1 MASTIEKK
9 EHSQVVISLE
19 AGIEEWKA
27 ALKQAYNKNK
37 GRFQVPGFRK
47 GKVPFQLV
55 CQYYGEGVL
64 YDDAMNEIA
73 NKQYPEA
80 VKEHDL
86 KVVSRPEMDVTGLDE
101 NGLKYTISV
110 YVKPEFELGK
120 YEGVEVPY
128 KDIEVTDKD
137 VEDELER
144 MAKRNSS
151 LEEVTDRPAAEGDTV
166 TIDYE
171 GFKDGVAFEGGK
183 GEGYNLKLGSHS
195 FIPGFEEQ
203 VAGHSEGDEFTIEV
217 KFPEDY
223 HSEDLKGADA
233 TFNVK
238 IHAIKTEV
246 VPAIDDEFAK
256 DVSEFDT
263 LADLKAD
270 IRKNKEEKAAKD
282 NKAAFENETVRAV
295 CDNCEID
302 IPQSMIDNEVEQM
315 AQDQNARMS
324 SQGIELSMYLQY
336 LGQTMEEFKKSLEPM
351 ARVRVKSSL
360 VIEKITEKLNPEVS
374 DADYEEELKTIADS
388 YKIDIEKVK
397 ESVGEDASFI
407 KDSIRAR
414 KTVEYLASKAKKVEP
429 KEPVAE
435 EAAEEKKPAKKTAAK
450 KTAKADDAAEEKPAK
465 KTAAKKTAKA
475 DDAADEKPAKKTAA
489 KKTAKAD
496 DVAEGEEKP
505 KKTKAKKAKAD
516 EE

>member
-19 AGIEEWKA
+19 AGMDEWKA

-47 GKVPFQLV
+47 GKAPYQLV

-80 VKEHDL
+80 VKEHNL
-86 KVVSRPEMDVTGLDE
+86 QVISRPMMDVTGLDE

-128 KDIEVTDKD
+128 KDVEVTDKD

-217 KFPEDY
+217 KFPEEY
-223 HSEDLKGADA
+223 HSEELKGADA

-263 LADLKAD
+263 LDELKAD

-295 CDNCEID
+295 CDNCEIE
-302 IPQSMIDNEVEQM
+302 IPQPMIDNEVEQM
-315 AQDQNARMS
+315 TQDQAARMS

-336 LGQTMEEFKKSLEPM
+336 LGQSMEEFKKSLEPM

-360 VIEKITEKLNPEVS
+360 VIEKITEILDPEVT
-374 DADYEEELKTIADS
+374 DADYEEEIKTISEA
-388 YKIDIEKVK
+388 YKIDVEQVK
-397 ESVGEDASFI
+397 KSVGEDASFI

-414 KTVEYLASKAKKVEP
+414 KTVEYLASKAVKVEP
-429 KEPVAE
+429 KEPDAE
-435 EAAEEKKPAKKTAAK
+435 PAEEKKPAKKAAAK
-450 KTAKADDAAEEKPAK
+450 KTAKAEDADEEKPAK
-465 KTAAKKTAKA
+465 KTAAKKTTKKA
-475 DDAADEKPAKKTAA
+475 EEAP
-489 KKTAKAD
+489 
-496 DVAEGEEKP
+496 AEGEEKP
-505 KKTKAKKAKAD
+505 KKTRAKKAKAD
-516 EE
+516 DSEEASKE

>member
-1 MASTIEKK
+1 MASKIEKK
-9 EHSQVVISLE
+9 ENSQVVISLE

-101 NGLKYTISV
+101 NGLKYTITV
-110 YVKPEFELGK
+110 YVKPEFELGQ

-151 LEEVTDRPAAEGDTV
+151 LEEVTDRAAAEGDTV

-203 VAGHSEGDEFTIEV
+203 VAGHKEGEEFTIEV

-238 IHAIKTEV
+238 IHAVKTEV
-246 VPAIDDEFAK
+246 VPEIDDEFAK

-263 LADLKAD
+263 LDELKAD

-295 CDNCEID
+295 CDNCEVG
-302 IPQSMIDNEVEQM
+302 IPQPMIDNEVEQM
-315 AQDQNARMS
+315 AQDH
-324 SQGIELSMYLQY
+324 
-336 LGQTMEEFKKSLEPM
+336 
-351 ARVRVKSSL
+351 
-360 VIEKITEKLNPEVS
+360 
-374 DADYEEELKTIADS
+374 ADYEEEIKTIADA
-388 YKIDIEKVK
+388 YKIDIEQVK
-397 ESVGEDASFI
+397 KSVGEDSSFI

-435 EAAEEKKPAKKTAAK
+435 EEAEKKPAKKTAAK
-450 KTAKADDAAEEKPAK
+450 KTTKKAEEAAEAPAEEKPAK
-465 KTAAKKTAKA
+465 KTAAKK
-475 DDAADEKPAKKTAA
+475 PAA

-496 DVAEGEEKP
+496 DAAAEEKP
-505 KKTKAKKAKAD
+505 AKKTTRTKKAKSD

>member
-110 YVKPEFELGK
+110 YVKPEFELGQ

-128 KDIEVTDKD
+128 KDIEVADKD
-137 VEDELER
+137 IDDELER

-151 LEEVTDRPAAEGDTV
+151 LEEITDRPAAEGDTV

-238 IHAIKTEV
+238 IHAIKAEV
-246 VPAIDDEFAK
+246 VPEIDDEFAK

-263 LADLKAD
+263 LDELKAD

-302 IPQSMIDNEVEQM
+302 IPQPMIDNEVEQM

-336 LGQTMEEFKKSLEPM
+336 LGQTMDEFKKSLEPM

-374 DADYEEELKTIADS
+374 DADYEEEIKTIADS
-388 YKIDIEKVK
+388 YKIDVEKVK
-397 ESVGEDASFI
+397 ESIGEDASFI

-435 EAAEEKKPAKKTAAK
+435 EEKKPAKKAAAK

-465 KTAAKKTAKA
+465 KTASKK
-475 DDAADEKPAKKTAA
+475 AADEGEAKETKAKKAPAKKAA
-489 KKTAKAD
+489 KAEEAP
-496 DVAEGEEKP
+496 AEGEEKP
-505 KKTKAKKAKAD
+505 KKTRAKKAKAD
-516 EE
+516 SEE

>member
-86 KVVSRPEMDVTGLDE
+86 KVVSRPEMDVTALDE

-110 YVKPEFELGK
+110 YVKPEFELGQ

-128 KDIEVTDKD
+128 KDLEVTDKD
-137 VEDELER
+137 VEDELDR

-203 VAGHSEGDEFTIEV
+203 VAGHSEGEEFTIEV

-263 LADLKAD
+263 LAELKAD
-270 IRKNKEEKAAKD
+270 IRKNKEEKVAKD

-336 LGQTMEEFKKSLEPM
+336 LGQSMEEFKKSLEPM

-397 ESVGEDASFI
+397 ESIGEDASFI

-435 EAAEEKKPAKKTAAK
+435 ETEEKKPAKKTAAK

-465 KTAAKKTAKA
+465 KTSKKAADDGEDKETKAKKAPAKKTAKA
-475 DDAADEKPAKKTAA
+475 DEA
-489 KKTAKAD
+489 
-496 DVAEGEEKP
+496 AEGEEKP
-505 KKTKAKKAKAD
+505 KKTRAKKAKAD